1 MTTAKYERINA
12 VRAEHYK
19 DEDACSVIAIAI
31 ACNVSFGKAQAAMRR
46 AGREDNRGATL
57 ASMREAITE
66 LGFMAKSWTTKD
78 RPTVA
83 QFKKY
88 VEGAALAVTTGHVSC
103 VLDGIVHDYIGQSS
117 RKRVHS
123 FIDVTPYVE
132 KGDTA

>member
-19 DEDACSVIAIAI
+19 DDDACSVIAIAI

-46 AGREDNRGATL
+46 AGRKDSHGATL
-57 ASMREAITE
+57 SAMRDAITE
-66 LGFMAKSWTTKD
+66 LGFMCKSWDTST

-88 VEGAALAVTTGHVSC
+88 VEGAVLVVTKGHVSC

-123 FIDVTPYVE
+123 FINVTPYVE
-132 KGDTA
+132 KGETV